1 MSRMCFC
8 KCTIWTVGSFQTRR
22 RSRKK
27 THKTNL
33 VARLAHLKKRA
44 EQQRPT
50 CRSDEKQNK
59 LNRFFFWEMEWLI
72 SRSSYHSETSL
83 LDAPV
88 RHSLFCTWT
97 KSVEKWWRK
106 KNTKTNTSPTNEQ
119 REKNKMEKFAVLVS
133 NEKLFNFGNFLRNIW
148 ANERTNKHIC
158 FVSVSYT
165 FNRRCAAGHLSLR
178 CHSLNLF
185 RIRDRREEILNR
197 KTCPKVIFN

>member
-59 LNRFFFWEMEWLI
+59 LNRFFFLGDGMTYKPEQLSFWNVVAGRARSPLAFLHVNEIRREMM
-72 SRSSYHSETSL
+72 
-83 LDAPV
+83 A
-88 RHSLFCTWT
+88 
-97 KSVEKWWRK
+97 K

-185 RIRDRREEILNR
+185 RNRDRWEEILDR